1 MQQEVIEAFAA
12 QVLNDVAIAYSG
24 VLVNIGHKLG
34 LYRAMAGQGPL
45 TSEQVAER
53 SGVRE
58 RYVREWLN
66 NQRAGGYLHYDPALR
81 AYTLPDEH
89 AYVLVDTE
97 SPTFLAPAFDGAS
110 SIWLDEDKA
119 IDAIKSGQGMPWSAH
134 HHRLFHATEAL
145 FRNGYRDHLVGSW
158 IPAIEGMDAKL
169 RAGGK
174 VADVGCG
181 HGASSILMAKAYPA
195 ATIVGI
201 DNHGASLEIARRRA
215 RDAGVSANLT
225 FEQADARSYTTADC
239 DLICFM
245 DALHDMGDPHL
256 AASHAYSALAEDG
269 ALLLV
274 EPFANDDVE
283 DNVGPVAR
291 LFYAASLTMCTA
303 NALCDGDHALGAQ
316 AGPAATSEVLR
327 RASFTRIRLACQ
339 TPMNIV
345 YEVRR

>member
-1 MQQEVIEAFAA
+1 MQADIIEAFATTVMTDLA
-12 QVLNDVAIAYSG
+12 AAYSG

-34 LYRAMAGQGPL
+34 LYRAMAGAGPL
-45 TSEQVAER
+45 TSEEVAER
-53 SGVRE
+53 SGIRE
-58 RYVREWLN
+58 RYVRDWLN
-66 NQRAGGYLHYDPALR
+66 NQRVGGYVIYDPARR

-89 AYVLVDTE
+89 AYVLVDEE

-119 IDAIKSGQGMPWSAH
+119 LDAIRSGQGMRWGEH
-134 HHRLFHATEAL
+134 HHRLFHATEVI
-145 FRNGYRDHLVGSW
+145 FRNGYREHLVTTW
-158 IPAIEGMDAKL
+158 IAALEGMDARL

-174 VADVGCG
+174 IADVGCG
-181 HGASSILMAKAYPA
+181 HGASSIVLARAYPN

-201 DNHGASLEIARRRA
+201 DNHEPSLEIARRRA
-215 RDAGVSANLT
+215 REAGVSSNLV
-225 FEQADARSYTTADC
+225 FERADARSFATQQL

-245 DALHDMGDPHL
+245 DAFHDMGDAHL
-256 AASHAYSALAEDG
+256 AAEHARKALTSDG

-274 EPFANDDVE
+274 EPFANDAVE

-316 AGPAATSEVLR
+316 AGPAATAAVLE
-327 RASFTRIRLACQ
+327 RAGFTRIRRACE

-345 YEVRR
+345 YEVRP

>member
-1 MQQEVIEAFAA
+1 MQPEIVEAFAT
-12 QVLNDVAIAYSG
+12 QVMSDVAIAYSG

-34 LYRAMAGQGPL
+34 LYRAMAGAGPL

-53 SGVRE
+53 SGIRE

-66 NQRAGGYLHYDPALR
+66 NQRAGGYLLYDPALA

-89 AYVLVDTE
+89 AYVLVDAD
-97 SPTFLAPAFDGAS
+97 SPVFLAPAFDGAS

-119 IDAIKSGQGMPWSAH
+119 IEAIRSGEGLRWSEH
-134 HHRLFHATEAL
+134 HHRLFHATEAV
-145 FRNGYRDHLVGSW
+145 FRNGYREHLVNTW
-158 IPAIEGMDAKL
+158 IPAIEGMDARL
-169 RAGGK
+169 RAGGR

-181 HGASSILMAKAYPA
+181 HGASSILMAQAYPA

-201 DNHGASLEIARRRA
+201 DNHGPSLEVARQRA
-215 RDAGVSANLT
+215 REAGVSDNLV
-225 FEQADARSYTTADC
+225 FEAADARSYTSRGF

-256 AASHAYSALAEDG
+256 AAQHAHGALVEDG

-274 EPFANDDVE
+274 EPFANDNVE
-283 DNVGPVAR
+283 ENIGPVAR

-316 AGPAATSEVLR
+316 AGPAATAEVLR
-327 RASFTRIRLACQ
+327 RASFTRIRRACV
-339 TPMNIV
+339 TPMNII